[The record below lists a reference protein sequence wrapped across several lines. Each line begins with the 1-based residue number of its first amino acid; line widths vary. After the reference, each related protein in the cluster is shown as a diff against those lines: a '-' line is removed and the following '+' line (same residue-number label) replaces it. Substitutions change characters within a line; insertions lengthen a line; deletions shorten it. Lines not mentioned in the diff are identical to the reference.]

1 MVYLTKLKE
10 MKMTFLRT
18 LKSALIGMCAVFLI
32 GQVHAQNSTKMTIT
46 AGVDP
51 SFAAFFVGK
60 EAGIFA
66 KHGLDVTVRTG
77 PSGSS
82 LVPLLI
88 NGETQAAIGAEG
100 AGISNYNASNG
111 KVVFVGET
119 AYLRRFY
126 SLLGRPEISSLEDLK
141 GKRVGVSTGTGGEL
155 FWTALLD
162 NRGHVADGFLRVQVD
177 APEMIA
183 AFERGD
189 IDAFAVWEPWVTRSQ
204 TSLGSKVRVIQDGD
218 GIFGTR
224 AMTYMN
230 RDWIEKNPDAA
241 KRFMRALVETMDYIR
256 TNQGETISIVSNSLK
271 MDAKLVKELISKLD
285 WRMNIDQDTINSFAI
300 AERQLSQSKRLTK
313 PLDWAGFIYPELLRE
328 VLPTAINY
336 KAPN

>member
-1 MVYLTKLKE
+1 MV
-10 MKMTFLRT
+10 
-18 LKSALIGMCAVFLI
+18 
-32 GQVHAQNSTKMTIT
+32 IT

-77 PSGSS
+77 PSGSG

-88 NGETQAAIGAEG
+88 SGETQAAIGAEG
-100 AGISNYNASNG
+100 AGISNFNASNG
-111 KVVFVGET
+111 KVVFVLET
-119 AYLRRFY
+119 SFLRRFY
-126 SLLGRPEISSLEDLK
+126 ALLGRSDIKSLDDLK

-162 NRGHVADGFLRVQVD
+162 KRGVPADGFRRVQVE
-177 APEMIA
+177 APEMVA

-204 TSLGSKVRVIQDGD
+204 NALGGKLRIIQDGD

-241 KRFMRALVETMDYIR
+241 KRFMRALVETMDFVR
-256 TNQGETISIVSNSLK
+256 ARPAEAATIVSGSLK
-271 MDAKLVKELISKLD
+271 MDRALVEALFAKLD
-285 WRMNIDQDTINSFAI
+285 WRLAIDQDTIASFAL
-300 AERQLSQSKRLTK
+300 AERQLEQAKRLAR
-313 PLDWAGFIYPELLRE
+313 PLDWNAFIYPNLIRDERPQA
-328 VLPTAINY
+328 VNY
-336 KAPN
+336 RAPR